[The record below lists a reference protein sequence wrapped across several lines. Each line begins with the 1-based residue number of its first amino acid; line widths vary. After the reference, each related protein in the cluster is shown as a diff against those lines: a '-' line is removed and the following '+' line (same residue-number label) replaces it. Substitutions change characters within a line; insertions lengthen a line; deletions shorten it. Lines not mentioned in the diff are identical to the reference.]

1 MYRNLT
7 TGLLLAILVGC
18 ASSPQRPREILDAQT
33 SVMITYSSTSMLLY
47 RDVPAHAA
55 HAKNMVSL
63 GPLQVNQSGH
73 YRYFLWLGIWNT
85 NYKASEAGGRDGFD
99 SIILFV
105 DGEPLALEISG
116 WTPSAIG
123 ASAPVY
129 PQPVASALNAFY
141 EVTADQI
148 RFIAESNEL
157 SLLTSGFT
165 TLPYEQWD
173 EQLSAKQGFRTFLT
187 VAY

>member
-1 MYRNLT
+1 MLRNLIIV
-7 TGLLLAILVGC
+7 LMLSFLIGC
-18 ASSPQRPREILDAQT
+18 AASPERPREILDPQT
-33 SVMITYSSTSMLLY
+33 SATITYSSATMLLY

-55 HAKNMVSL
+55 YAKNLVSL

-85 NYKASEAGGRDGFD
+85 NFKASEASGRDGFD

-116 WTPSAIG
+116 WTPSTIG

-129 PQPVASALNAFY
+129 PQPVASALNAYY
-141 EVTADQI
+141 EVTVDQI
-148 RFIAESNEL
+148 RFIAEAKDL
-157 SLLTSGFT
+157 SLRTSGFT
-165 TLPYEQWD
+165 SLSFELWD
-173 EQLSAKQGFRTFLT
+173 EQLAARQAFRTFLT